1 MLVWSMYVAACLEYV
16 RSAGTLGITFGG
28 AKRTIRSERRKRRRD
43 GGICGSAGSVSERTA
58 GSSSRSAGLLFCS
71 AASTSR
77 QRLSR

>member
-58 GSSSRSAGLLFCS
+58 GSSSRSAGLLFVLLLPLLGED
-71 AASTSR
+71 
-77 QRLSR
+77 LSR